1 MGHRWGSWKTKGLPL
16 SDTLIF
22 KKMALQSMEKLVLI
36 PMTIVLRNDLTC
48 VLLIKAF

>member
-1 MGHRWGSWKTKGLPL
+1 MGQLENQRTPL